1 MSGDIPLSWGMS
13 RPTVFELSD
22 RIITFLADEGIAPN
36 GLFDADWRK
45 SGVYAVLDCVF
56 SSQIRFSVVEKALA
70 TFAEKS
76 GLRDTPELTFSGFL
90 AFVRDE
96 TDVRPS
102 TERFDWVA
110 EHIFGYRGKISGR
123 TKVEVAYDVCEF
135 FAAKGYETKR
145 DLQALP
151 AGKPFT
157 CTDTGESGELE
168 RLVMQG
174 IVNLD
179 GKSPYKVRGMGL
191 ALGAY
196 LLMCLGRTDFVKP
209 DTLLLRRVGHIVGRG
224 WQPKSGDEADY
235 LLIRQAI
242 SCAAERLGQPAAAVD
257 HALWKYESARS

>member
-1 MSGDIPLSWGMS
+1 M
-13 RPTVFELSD
+13 
-22 RIITFLADEGIAPN
+22 
-36 GLFDADWRK
+36 
-45 SGVYAVLDCVF
+45 
-56 SSQIRFSVVEKALA
+56 
-70 TFAEKS
+70 
-76 GLRDTPELTFSGFL
+76 
-90 AFVRDE
+90 
-96 TDVRPS
+96 
-102 TERFDWVA
+102 
-110 EHIFGYRGKISGR
+110 
-123 TKVEVAYDVCEF
+123 CEF